1 MTTYIAEIVSELLHS
16 KINLSTS
23 IFIFPSKRAGF
34 FLKKEIVH
42 QNTQNIFS
50 PKIVS
55 IEEFIEN
62 IADLKIGEPIQL
74 LFEFYE
80 AYLTT
85 NPSLEKESFEYF
97 SSWAKV
103 LLDDFN
109 EIDRN
114 LIDATS
120 IFNYL
125 KSIKDLEHWSLN
137 SEQTELMENY
147 LAFWNSLSELYL
159 AFTERTT
166 KTGSAHQGLVYR
178 EAANNLE
185 HYIKANHDRKHIFVG
200 FNALNNAEQ
209 RIIKELLENGN
220 AEVFWDS
227 DAYFMDQEH
236 HSASLFQ
243 RTYKNQ
249 WKYYKTHE
257 FKYISKNYEK
267 PKEINIIG
275 CSKSVGQTKY
285 VGELLKTLSNE
296 ELENTALVLADEK
309 LLLPILNSLPE
320 NVESVNIT
328 MGLPLKDI
336 PALYFFEDMLHL
348 HIDANESYYYKD
360 IFQVLNHPLGKMLLP
375 KTSNLLQ
382 KIINEKNLTQ
392 IRFKQILEASVDEEK
407 KTVILLFQPQ
417 YNEISKSILHAKEVI
432 LHLREVNNVKK
443 DPILLETLYKIH
455 EVWNKIDSLNQKYKH
470 IKTSKALLQI
480 FKELTATTTLDFKGE
495 PYKGLQILGI
505 LETRGLDFEN
515 IILVS
520 VNEGILPA
528 GKTNRSFI
536 TFDLKTQ
543 YKLPTHSEKDAI
555 YTYHFYRLLH
565 RASKIHVLYNNH
577 TSGIQIGEKSR
588 FLMQIQQKSPISHAI
603 IEKII
608 TPEITIK
615 SISLKQINKT
625 PEILERIKTIA
636 AKGFSPSSLTTYI
649 KNPMDFYTQY
659 ILKIKEVEE
668 VEETVAANTLGTIV
682 HDTLQNLLEPY
693 LNQIL
698 TSEILSKLQ
707 TLANAEVIKQFS
719 ATFKEG
725 NIHFGKNLIIFEM
738 AKRYVQNFL
747 VEEIKLV
754 ETGNEIVILQVEEK
768 LHATIDFR
776 ELDFPV
782 KIQGKVDRMDTLN
795 GTLRIIDY
803 KTGKVE
809 QKELNLSSW
818 EDLTTDYKYSK
829 SFQVL
834 AYALMSNSNVPIQN
848 AQAGIISFKNLKS
861 GFLPFT
867 LKEGKKT
874 SISQETLENFTLELK
889 KIILEICNPKIPF
902 TQKEIEDNAY

>member
-1 MTTYIAEIVSELLHS
+1 MTTYIAEIVSELLHNN
-16 KINLSTS
+16 INLSNT
-23 IFIFPSKRAGF
+23 IFILPSKRAGA

-50 PKIVS
+50 PEIVS

-85 NPSLEKESFEYF
+85 NPTLEKESFEYF
-97 SSWAKV
+97 SSWATV

-114 LIDATS
+114 LIDHAS
-120 IFNYL
+120 FFHYL
-125 KSIKDLEHWSLN
+125 KSIKDIDHWYLN
-137 SEQTELMENY
+137 SERTELMENY

-159 AFTERTT
+159 AFTERIT
-166 KTGSAHQGLVYR
+166 KTGSVHQGLVYR
-178 EAANNLE
+178 EAANNME
-185 HYIKANHDRKHIFVG
+185 HYVLANQDKKHVFVG
-200 FNALNNAEQ
+200 FNALNTAEQ
-209 RIIKELLENGN
+209 QIIKELLENGN
-220 AEVFWDS
+220 TEVFWDS
-227 DAYFMDQEH
+227 DAYFMEQEH

-243 RTYKNQ
+243 RTFKKQ
-249 WKYYKTHE
+249 WKHYKTNE
-257 FKYISKNYEK
+257 FKYILKNYEK

-275 CSKSVGQTKY
+275 CSKSVGQAKF
-285 VGELLKTLSNE
+285 VGELLKSLSYE

-320 NVESVNIT
+320 NVENVNIT
-328 MGLPLKDI
+328 MGLPLKEM

-348 HIDANESYYYKD
+348 HLDANESYYYKD
-360 IFQVLNHPLGKMLLP
+360 VFQVLNQPLGKLLLP
-375 KTSNLLQ
+375 KTSVLLQ
-382 KIINEKNLTQ
+382 KNINEKNLTQ
-392 IRFKQILEASVDEEK
+392 IRFKQILETSVEEEEIAA
-407 KTVILLFQPQ
+407 TMLFEPQ
-417 YNEISKSILHAKEVI
+417 YNDVSKNILQAKKILFLLKEIKS
-432 LHLREVNNVKK
+432 VKN

-455 EVWNKIDSLNQKYKH
+455 EVWNKLDTLNQKYKH

-528 GKTNRSFI
+528 GKSNRSFI
-536 TFDLKTQ
+536 TFDLKSQ
-543 YKLPTHSEKDAI
+543 YNLPTHKEKDAI
-555 YTYHFYRLLH
+555 YTYHFYRLMH
-565 RASKIHVLYNNH
+565 RASKIHILYNNH

-588 FLMQIQQKSPISHAI
+588 FLLQMQQESPKSHAI
-603 IEKII
+603 FEKIV
-608 TPEITIK
+608 TPEININ

-625 PEILERIKTIA
+625 PEILEIIKNIA
-636 AKGFSPSSLTTYI
+636 DKGFSPSSLTTYI
-649 KNPMDFYTQY
+649 RNPMDFYTQY
-659 ILKIKEVEE
+659 ILKIRDVEE
-668 VEETVAANTLGTIV
+668 VEESVAANTLGTIV
-682 HDTLQNLLEPY
+682 HDTLQNLFEPY
-693 LNQIL
+693 LNKIL
-698 TSEILSKLQ
+698 TSEMLSKLQ
-707 TLANAEVIKQFS
+707 TLANAEVINQFS
-719 ATFKEG
+719 KTFREG
-725 NIHFGKNLIIFEM
+725 NVHFGKNLIIFEM

-747 VEEIKLV
+747 VEELKLV
-754 ETGNEIVILQVEEK
+754 KAGNEIVIKQIEEK
-768 LHATIDFR
+768 LQATIDFT
-776 ELDFPV
+776 ELNFPV

-809 QKELNLSSW
+809 QKDVNLSSW

-834 AYALMSNSNVPIQN
+834 AYAFMSNAIFPIQD
-848 AQAGIISFKNLKS
+848 AQAGIISFKNLKN

-867 LKEGKKT
+867 LKVGKNT
-874 SISQETLENFTLELK
+874 SITQETLENFTLELK
-889 KIILEICNPKIPF
+889 KIILEICNPNIPF
-902 TQKEIEDNAY
+902 TEKEIEDNAY